1 MKKIDIL
8 NSALAESGLTAEA
21 VIKAGMKIIKSAQSF
36 CNNCVL
42 LAEKQLFRM

>member
-21 VIKAGMKIIKSAQSF
+21 VVKSWYEDNQISAE
-36 CNNCVL
+36 CVL